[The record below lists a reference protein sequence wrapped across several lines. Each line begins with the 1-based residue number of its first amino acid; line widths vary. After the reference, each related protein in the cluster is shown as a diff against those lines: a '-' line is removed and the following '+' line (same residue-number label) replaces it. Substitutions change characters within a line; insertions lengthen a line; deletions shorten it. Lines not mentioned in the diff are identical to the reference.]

1 MPNSL
6 EGKIAVVTGVR
17 PRKGRSGNLPSPRP
31 VQTAAPRER
40 WYPFG
45 SNELECW
52 FSSVAPRLGAREIN
66 RVEDDARAESRAS
79 PEQAVREAS

>member
-6 EGKIAVVTGVR
+6 EGKIAVV
-17 PRKGRSGNLPSPRP
+17 RSEPPGADRRNRRQSPGKQEATRAGY
-31 VQTAAPRER
+31 VWES
-40 WYPFG
+40 WI
-45 SNELECW
+45 LV
-52 FSSVAPRLGAREIN
+52 SSVAPRLGAREIN